1 MERILDKTRGMLKKI
16 LQMQKEIK
24 QKTPVEK
31 LIFPE
36 SDEEVSPSEV
46 VQTVNIS
53 TKSVVRATITI
64 LAILLLAYFLY
75 EIRGL
80 LILFFISIFFASAL
94 EPFVDWMEKRHVPR
108 SIGVI
113 LILLVFFGFFIVV
126 IGSAV
131 PIVVEQLTLI
141 ITNIVDYFGGLL
153 NRLQAA
159 EGVEFLPETVRN
171 YIKNGFGSINI
182 EFISK
187 RLLDNFSN
195 ITAQIK
201 DLVSGVGSTV
211 GVVGAGLTSFTLSI
225 ADFFFSLIL
234 VFFLV
239 FFLVVDKN
247 NLHEFFQ
254 SLFPKK
260 YGAYISTRIADV

>member
-1 MERILDKTRGMLKKI
+1 MLKKI
-16 LQMQKEIK
+16 LQIQKEIK

-113 LILLVFFGFFIVV
+113 LILLVF
-126 IGSAV
+126 S
-131 PIVVEQLTLI
+131 
-141 ITNIVDYFGGLL
+141 D
-153 NRLQAA
+153 
-159 EGVEFLPETVRN
+159 FL
-171 YIKNGFGSINI
+171 
-182 EFISK
+182 
-187 RLLDNFSN
+187 
-195 ITAQIK
+195 
-201 DLVSGVGSTV
+201 
-211 GVVGAGLTSFTLSI
+211 
-225 ADFFFSLIL
+225 SL
-234 VFFLV
+234 
-239 FFLVVDKN
+239 
-247 NLHEFFQ
+247 
-254 SLFPKK
+254 
-260 YGAYISTRIADV
+260 